1 MNMRASVAKPGRPVS
16 LHTGAAGR
24 ASSQALFI
32 APPAGYHRCAAM
44 PDTSAPLLPAEY
56 LALMARGVS
65 VIVAS
70 SSAARVPSLMR
81 AVGSHVADG
90 GRQVTVYVSRSQ
102 ASQLLDDIASSGQ
115 VAVVFSSPVSHQ
127 TLQLKSSQ
135 VTLRPMDVADLPI
148 LQRYRESMEQEV
160 GAVGFP
166 PTFTRAMLAHR
177 IDDVVAIGFRPE
189 QAFDQSPG
197 PRAGTPLLTG
207 GAAT

>member
-1 MNMRASVAKPGRPVS
+1 MTDATP
-16 LHTGAAGR
+16 
-24 ASSQALFI
+24 
-32 APPAGYHRCAAM
+32 
-44 PDTSAPLLPAEY
+44 PLLPAEY

-90 GRQVTVYVSRSQ
+90 GHQVTVYVSRSQ
-102 ASQLLDDIASSGQ
+102 ASQLLDDIASNGQ
-115 VAVVFSSPVSHQ
+115 VAVVFSSPASHQ
-127 TLQLKSSQ
+127 TLQLKSRQ
-135 VTLRPMDVADLPI
+135 VTLRPMALGDLPI

-166 PTFTRAMLAHR
+166 PTFTHAMLAHR
-177 IDDVVAIGFRPE
+177 IDDVVAIAFVPE

-197 PRAGTPLLTG
+197 PHAGTPLLPT